1 MIERST
7 IRPFAIQPQEV
18 IVSYEA
24 EISRA
29 NPTCFFFLIDQS
41 SSMLDPIMGV
51 QGNPS
56 KADFV
61 ADAINRVI
69 QSLVV
74 TATKDSAVL
83 RYYQIGAL
91 GYGNLITSPLDYISL
106 NQQLVWIDDLA
117 ASPIRI
123 EVREKLESDGAG
135 GVIKVSTRF
144 PVWIESYANGRTPM
158 CEALSRVKT
167 IMDSWVQEHPNSY
180 PPTIINFTDGEAN
193 DDGDPTAISEG
204 LKSAK
209 TNDGEVLIFTL
220 HVSSNQFSQSVVC
233 PDVDELLPDAPS
245 KRMFN
250 MSSSLTD
257 SMIKIAK
264 EQFQTELTRGAKAF
278 VYNANI
284 EQLVNLLDIGTWP
297 SNMR

>member
-1 MIERST
+1 M
-7 IRPFAIQPQEV
+7 
-18 IVSYEA
+18 SYEA

-61 ADAINRVI
+61 ADAINRII

-74 TATKDSAVL
+74 TATKDLGVL
-83 RYYQIGAL
+83 RYYQVGAL
-91 GYGNLITSPLDYISL
+91 GYGNIITSPLSYISSDQNL
-106 NQQLVWIDDLA
+106 IWIDDLA

-123 EVREKLESDGAG
+123 EDREKLESDGAG
-135 GVIKVSTRF
+135 GVIKVTTKF
-144 PVWIESYANGRTPM
+144 PLWIESYALGRTPM
-158 CEALSRVKT
+158 CDALGRVKL
-167 IMDSWVQEHPNSY
+167 IVENWVQEHPNSY

-193 DDGDPTAISEG
+193 DDGDPSAICQA
-204 LKSAK
+204 LKSVR
-209 TNDGEVLIFTL
+209 TNDGDTLVFTL

-233 PDVDELLPDAPS
+233 PDVDELLPDTPS
-245 KRMFN
+245 KRMFD

-257 SMIKIAK
+257 SMIKMAK
-264 EQFQTELTRGAKAF
+264 DDFQIDLPIGAKAF

-284 EQLVNLLDIGTWP
+284 EQLVTLLDIGTRP

>member
-1 MIERST
+1 M
-7 IRPFAIQPQEV
+7 
-18 IVSYEA
+18 SYEA
-24 EISRA
+24 EISRS

-56 KADFV
+56 KADFI
-61 ADAINRVI
+61 ADAINRVL

-74 TATKDSAVL
+74 TATKDLGVL
-83 RYYQIGAL
+83 RYYQVGAL
-91 GYGNLITSPLDYISL
+91 GYGNLITSPLDYISS
-106 NQQLVWIDDLA
+106 NQELVWIDDLA

-123 EVREKLESDGAG
+123 ENREKVESDGTG
-135 GVIKVSTRF
+135 GVIKVATKF
-144 PVWIESYANGRTPM
+144 PIWIESFALGRTPM
-158 CEALSRVKT
+158 CEALGRTKT
-167 IMDSWVQEHPNSY
+167 IIDTWVQEHPNSY

-193 DDGDPTAISEG
+193 DDGDPSAISQA
-204 LKSAK
+204 LKSVR
-209 TNDGEVLIFTL
+209 TNDGETLVFTL
-220 HVSSNQFSQSVVC
+220 HVSSNQFSHSVVC

-245 KRMFN
+245 KRMFD

-257 SMIKIAK
+257 SMIMMAK
-264 EQFQTELTRGAKAF
+264 DNFQIDLPIGAKAF

-284 EQLVNLLDIGTWP
+284 EQLVTLLDIGTRP